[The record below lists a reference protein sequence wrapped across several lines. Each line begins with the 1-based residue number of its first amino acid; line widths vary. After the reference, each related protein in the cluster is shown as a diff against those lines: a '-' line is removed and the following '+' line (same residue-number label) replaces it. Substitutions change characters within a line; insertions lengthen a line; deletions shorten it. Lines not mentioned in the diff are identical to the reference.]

1 MVNSE
6 RHLEKK
12 IIRKFLINRRKQ
24 LSGDYEKKNMSH
36 VHLRPLLN
44 NINSDYVGSYVDYNF
59 ELSTDSLNKY
69 LIERKINICLP
80 KINSQS
86 KEINFFKFSTGT
98 KLIKNKYNILEPEV
112 TNEIIFPKLV
122 LVPLLAFNESGFR
135 LGYGGGF
142 YDRSLE
148 HLRSKHATLA
158 IGFAYSEQEFES
170 LPLESTDQ
178 KLDIIITEREIIE
191 FKHSK

>member
-1 MVNSE
+1 MINSE

-24 LSGDYEKKNMSH
+24 LSEDYEKKNMSH

-59 ELSTDSLNKY
+59 ELSTNSINKY
-69 LIERKINICLP
+69 LIEKNINICLP

-98 KLIKNKYNILEPEV
+98 KLIKNKYNILEPKV

-142 YDRSLE
+142 YDKYFSSQEEKDIIKVGL
-148 HLRSKHATLA
+148 
-158 IGFAYSEQEFES
+158 GFSFQKANQIPIES
-170 LPLESTDQ
+170 HDQ
-178 KLDIIITEREIIE
+178 KLDWILTESYLYKAI
-191 FKHSK
+191 

>member
-1 MVNSE
+1 MINSE

-59 ELSTDSLNKY
+59 ELSTNSLNKY
-69 LIERKINICLP
+69 LIENNINICLP

-86 KEINFFKFSTGT
+86 KEINFFKFSAGT

-142 YDRSLE
+142 YDKYFSSQEEKDIIKVGL
-148 HLRSKHATLA
+148 
-158 IGFAYSEQEFES
+158 GYSFQKANQIPIES
-170 LPLESTDQ
+170 HDQ
-178 KLDIIITEREIIE
+178 KLDWILTESYLYKAI
-191 FKHSK
+191 

>member
-24 LSGDYEKKNMSH
+24 LSGDCEKKNMSH

-59 ELSTDSLNKY
+59 ELSTNSLNKY
-69 LIERKINICLP
+69 LIENNINICLP

-142 YDRSLE
+142 YDKYFSSQEEKDIIKVGL
-148 HLRSKHATLA
+148 
-158 IGFAYSEQEFES
+158 GFSFQKVNEIPIENH
-170 LPLESTDQ
+170 DQ
-178 KLDIIITEREIIE
+178 KLDWILTESYLYKAI
-191 FKHSK
+191 

>member
-1 MVNSE
+1 MINSE
-6 RHLEKK
+6 SQIEKK

-59 ELSTDSLNKY
+59 ELSTNSLNNY
-69 LIERKINICLP
+69 LIEKNINICLP

-142 YDRSLE
+142 YDKYFSSQEEKDIIKVGL
-148 HLRSKHATLA
+148 
-158 IGFAYSEQEFES
+158 GFSFQKANQIPIES
-170 LPLESTDQ
+170 HDQ
-178 KLDIIITEREIIE
+178 KLDWILTESYLYKAI
-191 FKHSK
+191 

>member
-1 MVNSE
+1 MINSE

-44 NINSDYVGSYVDYNF
+44 NINSDYVGSYVDY
-59 ELSTDSLNKY
+59 
-69 LIERKINICLP
+69 
-80 KINSQS
+80 QS
-86 KEINFFKFSTGT
+86 KEINFYKFSTGT

-142 YDRSLE
+142 YDKYFSSQEEKDIIKVGL
-148 HLRSKHATLA
+148 
-158 IGFAYSEQEFES
+158 GFSFQKVNEIPIES
-170 LPLESTDQ
+170 HDQ
-178 KLDIIITEREIIE
+178 KLDWILTESYLYKAI
-191 FKHSK
+191 

>member
-1 MVNSE
+1 MINSE

-59 ELSTDSLNKY
+59 ELSTNSLNKY

-86 KEINFFKFSTGT
+86 KEINFYKFSTGT

-142 YDRSLE
+142 YDKYFSSQEEKDIIKVGL
-148 HLRSKHATLA
+148 
-158 IGFAYSEQEFES
+158 GFSFQKANQIPIES
-170 LPLESTDQ
+170 HDQ
-178 KLDIIITEREIIE
+178 KLDWILTESYLYKAI
-191 FKHSK
+191 

>member
-1 MVNSE
+1 MINSE

-59 ELSTDSLNKY
+59 ELSTNSLNKY
-69 LIERKINICLP
+69 LIEKNINICLP

-142 YDRSLE
+142 YDKYFSSQEEKDIIKVGL
-148 HLRSKHATLA
+148 
-158 IGFAYSEQEFES
+158 GFSFQKANQIPIES
-170 LPLESTDQ
+170 HDQ
-178 KLDIIITEREIIE
+178 KLDWILTESYLYKVI
-191 FKHSK
+191 

>member
-1 MVNSE
+1 MINSE

-24 LSGDYEKKNMSH
+24 LSGDYEKKNMSY
-36 VHLRPLLN
+36 VHLCPLLN

-59 ELSTDSLNKY
+59 ELSTNSLNKY
-69 LIERKINICLP
+69 LIEKNINICLP

-86 KEINFFKFSTGT
+86 KEINFFKFSSGT

-142 YDRSLE
+142 YDKYFSSQEEKDIIKVGL
-148 HLRSKHATLA
+148 
-158 IGFAYSEQEFES
+158 GFSFQKANQIPIES
-170 LPLESTDQ
+170 HDQ
-178 KLDIIITEREIIE
+178 KLDWILTESYLYKAI
-191 FKHSK
+191 

>member
-1 MVNSE
+1 MINSE

-59 ELSTDSLNKY
+59 ELSTNSLNKY
-69 LIERKINICLP
+69 LIENNINICLP

-142 YDRSLE
+142 YDKYFSSQEEKDIIKVGL
-148 HLRSKHATLA
+148 
-158 IGFAYSEQEFES
+158 GFSFQKVNEIPIENH
-170 LPLESTDQ
+170 DQ
-178 KLDIIITEREIIE
+178 KLDWILTESYLYKAI
-191 FKHSK
+191 

>member
-1 MVNSE
+1 MINSE

-24 LSGDYEKKNMSH
+24 LSGDCEKKNMSH

-44 NINSDYVGSYVDYNF
+44 NINSDYVGSYIDYNF
-59 ELSTDSLNKY
+59 ELSTNSLNKY
-69 LIERKINICLP
+69 LIEKNINICLP

-142 YDRSLE
+142 YDKYFSSQEEKDIIKVGL
-148 HLRSKHATLA
+148 
-158 IGFAYSEQEFES
+158 GFSFQKANQIPIES
-170 LPLESTDQ
+170 HDQ
-178 KLDIIITEREIIE
+178 KLDWILTESYLYKAI
-191 FKHSK
+191 

>member
-1 MVNSE
+1 MINSE

-59 ELSTDSLNKY
+59 ELSTNALNKY
-69 LIERKINICLP
+69 LIEKNINICLP

-142 YDRSLE
+142 YDKYFSSQEEKDIIKVGL
-148 HLRSKHATLA
+148 
-158 IGFAYSEQEFES
+158 GFSFQKANQIPIES
-170 LPLESTDQ
+170 HDQ
-178 KLDIIITEREIIE
+178 KLDWILTESYLYKAI
-191 FKHSK
+191 

>member
-1 MVNSE
+1 MINSE

-24 LSGDYEKKNMSH
+24 LSGDCEKKNMSH

-59 ELSTDSLNKY
+59 ELSTNSLNKY
-69 LIERKINICLP
+69 LIEKNINICLP

-142 YDRSLE
+142 YDKYFSSQEEKDIIKVGL
-148 HLRSKHATLA
+148 
-158 IGFAYSEQEFES
+158 GFSFQKVNEIPIENH
-170 LPLESTDQ
+170 DQ
-178 KLDIIITEREIIE
+178 KLDWILTESYLYKAI
-191 FKHSK
+191 

>member
-1 MVNSE
+1 MINSE

-44 NINSDYVGSYVDYNF
+44 NINSDYVGSYADYNF
-59 ELSTDSLNKY
+59 ELSTNSINQY
-69 LIERKINICLP
+69 LIEKNINICLP

-86 KEINFFKFSTGT
+86 KEINFYKFSTGT

-142 YDRSLE
+142 YDKYFSSQEEKDIIKVGL
-148 HLRSKHATLA
+148 
-158 IGFAYSEQEFES
+158 GFSFQKANQIPIES
-170 LPLESTDQ
+170 HDQ
-178 KLDIIITEREIIE
+178 KLDWILTESYLYKAI
-191 FKHSK
+191 

>member
-1 MVNSE
+1 MINSE

-44 NINSDYVGSYVDYNF
+44 NINNDYVGSYVDYNF
-59 ELSTDSLNKY
+59 ELSTNSLNKY
-69 LIERKINICLP
+69 LIENNINICLP

-98 KLIKNKYNILEPEV
+98 KLFKNKYNILEPEV

-142 YDRSLE
+142 YDKYFSFQEEKEIIKVGL
-148 HLRSKHATLA
+148 
-158 IGFAYSEQEFES
+158 GFSFQNIYEIPIEGH
-170 LPLESTDQ
+170 DQ
-178 KLDIIITEREIIE
+178 KLDWILTESYLYKAI
-191 FKHSK
+191 

>member
-1 MVNSE
+1 MINSE

-59 ELSTDSLNKY
+59 ELSTNSLNKY
-69 LIERKINICLP
+69 LIEKKINICLP

-142 YDRSLE
+142 YDKYFSSQEEKDIIKVGL
-148 HLRSKHATLA
+148 
-158 IGFAYSEQEFES
+158 GFSFQKANQIPIES
-170 LPLESTDQ
+170 HDQ
-178 KLDIIITEREIIE
+178 KLDWILTESYLYKAI
-191 FKHSK
+191 

>member
-1 MVNSE
+1 MINSE

-59 ELSTDSLNKY
+59 ELSTNFLNKY
-69 LIERKINICLP
+69 LIEKNINICLP

-98 KLIKNKYNILEPEV
+98 KLIKNKFNILA
-112 TNEIIFPKLV
+112 K
-122 LVPLLAFNESGFR
+122 
-135 LGYGGGF
+135 
-142 YDRSLE
+142 
-148 HLRSKHATLA
+148 K
-158 IGFAYSEQEFES
+158 
-170 LPLESTDQ
+170 
-178 KLDIIITEREIIE
+178 IT
-191 FKHSK
+191 

>member
-1 MVNSE
+1 MINSE

-59 ELSTDSLNKY
+59 ELSTNSINKY
-69 LIERKINICLP
+69 LIENNINICLP

-142 YDRSLE
+142 YDKYFSSQEEKDIIKVGL
-148 HLRSKHATLA
+148 
-158 IGFAYSEQEFES
+158 GFSFQKVNQIPIES
-170 LPLESTDQ
+170 HDQ
-178 KLDIIITEREIIE
+178 KLDWILTESYLYKAI
-191 FKHSK
+191 

>member
-1 MVNSE
+1 MINSE

-59 ELSTDSLNKY
+59 ELSTNSLIKY
-69 LIERKINICLP
+69 LIEKNINICLP
-80 KINSQS
+80 KINPQS

-98 KLIKNKYNILEPEV
+98 KLTKNKYNILEPEV

-142 YDRSLE
+142 YDKYFSSQEEKDIIKVGL
-148 HLRSKHATLA
+148 
-158 IGFAYSEQEFES
+158 GFSFQKANQIPIES
-170 LPLESTDQ
+170 HDQ
-178 KLDIIITEREIIE
+178 KLDWILTESYLYKAI
-191 FKHSK
+191 

>member
-1 MVNSE
+1 MINTE
-6 RHLEKK
+6 HHLEKK

-36 VHLRPLLN
+36 FHLRPLLN

-59 ELSTDSLNKY
+59 ELSTNALNKY
-69 LIERKINICLP
+69 LIEKNINICLP

-142 YDRSLE
+142 YDKYFSSQEEKDIIKVGL
-148 HLRSKHATLA
+148 
-158 IGFAYSEQEFES
+158 GFSFQKANQIPIES
-170 LPLESTDQ
+170 HDQ
-178 KLDIIITEREIIE
+178 KLDWILTESYLYKAI
-191 FKHSK
+191 

>member
-1 MVNSE
+1 MINSE

-59 ELSTDSLNKY
+59 ELSTNSLNKY
-69 LIERKINICLP
+69 LIEKKINICLP
-80 KINSQS
+80 KINSQT
-86 KEINFFKFSTGT
+86 KEINFFKFSTET
-98 KLIKNKYNILEPEV
+98 TLIKNKYNILEPEV

-142 YDRSLE
+142 YDKYFSSQEEKDIIKVGL
-148 HLRSKHATLA
+148 
-158 IGFAYSEQEFES
+158 GFSFQKANQIPIES
-170 LPLESTDQ
+170 HDQ
-178 KLDIIITEREIIE
+178 KLDWILTESYLYKAI
-191 FKHSK
+191 

>member
-1 MVNSE
+1 MINSE

-59 ELSTDSLNKY
+59 ELSTNSINQY
-69 LIERKINICLP
+69 LIEKNINICLP

-142 YDRSLE
+142 YDKYFSSQEEKDIIKVGL
-148 HLRSKHATLA
+148 
-158 IGFAYSEQEFES
+158 GFSFQKANQIPIES
-170 LPLESTDQ
+170 HDQ
-178 KLDIIITEREIIE
+178 KLDWILTESYLYKAI
-191 FKHSK
+191 

>member
-1 MVNSE
+1 MSNSE

-59 ELSTDSLNKY
+59 ELSTNSLNKY
-69 LIERKINICLP
+69 LIEKKINICLP

-142 YDRSLE
+142 YDKYFSSQEEKDIIKVGL
-148 HLRSKHATLA
+148 
-158 IGFAYSEQEFES
+158 GFSFQKANQIPIES
-170 LPLESTDQ
+170 HDQ
-178 KLDIIITEREIIE
+178 KLDWILTESYLYKAI
-191 FKHSK
+191 

>member
-1 MVNSE
+1 MINSE

-59 ELSTDSLNKY
+59 ELSTNSLNKY
-69 LIERKINICLP
+69 LIEKNINICLP

-142 YDRSLE
+142 YDKYFSSQEEKDIIRVGL
-148 HLRSKHATLA
+148 
-158 IGFAYSEQEFES
+158 GFSFQKVNQIPIES
-170 LPLESTDQ
+170 HDQ
-178 KLDIIITEREIIE
+178 KVDWILTESYLYKAI
-191 FKHSK
+191 

>member
-1 MVNSE
+1 MINSE

-59 ELSTDSLNKY
+59 ELSTNSINQY
-69 LIERKINICLP
+69 LIEKNINICLP

-142 YDRSLE
+142 YDKYFSSQEEKDIIKVGL
-148 HLRSKHATLA
+148 
-158 IGFAYSEQEFES
+158 GFSFQKVNQIPIES
-170 LPLESTDQ
+170 HDQ
-178 KLDIIITEREIIE
+178 KLDWILTESYLYKAI
-191 FKHSK
+191 

>member
-1 MVNSE
+1 MINSE

-59 ELSTDSLNKY
+59 ELSTNSLNKY
-69 LIERKINICLP
+69 LIEKNINICLP

-142 YDRSLE
+142 YDKYFSSQEEKDIIKVGL
-148 HLRSKHATLA
+148 
-158 IGFAYSEQEFES
+158 GFSFQKANHIPIES
-170 LPLESTDQ
+170 HDQ
-178 KLDIIITEREIIE
+178 KLDWILTESYLYKAI
-191 FKHSK
+191 

>member
-1 MVNSE
+1 MINSE

-59 ELSTDSLNKY
+59 ELSTNFLNKY
-69 LIERKINICLP
+69 LIEKNINICLP

-142 YDRSLE
+142 YDKYFSSQEEKDIIKVGL
-148 HLRSKHATLA
+148 
-158 IGFAYSEQEFES
+158 GFSFQKANQIPIES
-170 LPLESTDQ
+170 HDQ
-178 KLDIIITEREIIE
+178 KLDWILTESYLYKAI
-191 FKHSK
+191 

>member
-1 MVNSE
+1 MINSE

-59 ELSTDSLNKY
+59 ELSTNSLNKC
-69 LIERKINICLP
+69 LIEKNINICLP

-142 YDRSLE
+142 YDKYFSSQEEKDIIKVGL
-148 HLRSKHATLA
+148 
-158 IGFAYSEQEFES
+158 GFSFQKANQIPIES
-170 LPLESTDQ
+170 HDQ
-178 KLDIIITEREIIE
+178 KLDWILTESYLYKAI
-191 FKHSK
+191 

>member
-1 MVNSE
+1 MINSE

-12 IIRKFLINRRKQ
+12 IIRKFLFNRRKQ
-24 LSGDYEKKNMSH
+24 LSGDYGKKNMSH

-59 ELSTDSLNKY
+59 ELSTNSLNKY
-69 LIERKINICLP
+69 LIEKNINICLP

-142 YDRSLE
+142 YDKYFSSQEEKDIIKVGL
-148 HLRSKHATLA
+148 
-158 IGFAYSEQEFES
+158 GFSFQKANQIPIES
-170 LPLESTDQ
+170 HDQ
-178 KLDIIITEREIIE
+178 KLDWILTESYLYKAI
-191 FKHSK
+191 